1 MAASGT
7 KSAMVQT
14 ADYGKRLLYAIES
27 PEVRFEDIGTAELA
41 NGVATVTFDAIFAQ
55 AVNLKIDYQV
65 FVTPVCKEPVL
76 LYVTD
81 KTASGF
87 TVQGVTLKNEPSD
100 CAFDYRIVAKRLGYE
115 NIRMEP
121 ANTRPNS
128 KQGAQP

>member
-1 MAASGT
+1 
-7 KSAMVQT
+7 
-14 ADYGKRLLYAIES
+14 
-27 PEVRFEDIGTAELA
+27 VRFEDIGTAELA
-41 NGVATVTFDAIFAQ
+41 NGVVTVTLNAIFAQ

-87 TVQGVTLKNEPSD
+87 TVQGVTLKSEPSN

-121 ANTRPNS
+121 AKTQANS